1 MSTQVTVTL
10 PDDIYQRAAYLARLT
25 GREVADVLAETIDLS
40 LQPLRLPLA
49 NEPPLAQRSDAE
61 VLALA
66 DAQMDPSQDRRL
78 SDLLAR
84 QQAGAL
90 AADDRVALLGLLQ
103 VYQNGLLRKAQAL
116 RQAVQRGLRPPL
128 EP

>member
-25 GREVADVLAETIDLS
+25 GREIADVLAETIDLS
-40 LQPLRLPLA
+40 LQPLRVPLA
-49 NEPPLAQRSDAE
+49 DEPPLAERSDAD

-66 DAQMDPSQDRRL
+66 EAQMDPTQDRRL

-90 AADDRVALLGLLQ
+90 AADEHVVLLGLLQ
-103 VYQNGLLRKAQAL
+103 VYQDGLLHKAQAL

>member
-49 NEPPLAQRSDAE
+49 NEPPLAQRS
-61 VLALA
+61 